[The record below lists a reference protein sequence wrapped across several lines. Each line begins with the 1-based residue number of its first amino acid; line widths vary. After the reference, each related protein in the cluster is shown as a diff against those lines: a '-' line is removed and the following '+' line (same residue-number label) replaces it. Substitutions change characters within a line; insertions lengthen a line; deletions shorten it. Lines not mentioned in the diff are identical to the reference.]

1 MLNALVNRAG
11 KATSSGG
18 PSTGLEVLGQ
28 DRQLVLEA
36 LLPQKEKMNK
46 LAKQA
51 LSDSEAKVTAFA
63 SDALSAMA
71 WWP

>member
-1 MLNALVNRAG
+1 LLNALVNRAG
-11 KATSSGG
+11 KATSSGD
-18 PSTGLEVLGQ
+18 PRMGLELLSQ
-28 DRQLVLEA
+28 DRQLMLEA
-36 LLPQKEKMNK
+36 LLPQKEKMTK

>member
-1 MLNALVNRAG
+1 M
-11 KATSSGG
+11 
-18 PSTGLEVLGQ
+18 GLEGLSQ

-51 LSDSEAKVTAFA
+51 LSDSEAKVTALA